1 MTNSVSKID
10 AEYGILTTDIVG
22 SEKGSGVLLNTEGEL
37 IGVIAQSFA
46 LGDSKNMVTGL
57 AISQIK
63 ELIETLSNNQ
73 SIVYMGVTGETIT
86 PQRKREFPKE
96 FL

>member
-1 MTNSVSKID
+1 
-10 AEYGILTTDIVG
+10 
-22 SEKGSGVLLNTEGEL
+22 
-37 IGVIAQSFA
+37 
-46 LGDSKNMVTGL
+46 MVTGL

-86 PQRKREFPKE
+86 PQISEKKGIPKGVFVE
-96 FL
+96 SVEVDSPAMQAGIQNADVITEVRCV